1 MLLHIMLHI
10 KFRRSRIV
18 CLIRKQMKIKTICR
32 HEIVY
37 KNGKSPLAIRFTH
50 QRTHKTVSLGISVEP
65 HYWDKDA
72 EMITANCPE
81 RVILQSKIDST
92 LAIYR
97 KKIQRLE
104 ALDMEIDFTNL
115 FDLTAKCTPQLVDSY
130 LERQIAAMKQAGR
143 INTAIKYTAT
153 RTSLVKFHP
162 AKLQFED
169 ITPTCWSISKHSCV
183 ERETNP
189 IQLPRNSAY

>member
-1 MLLHIMLHI
+1 MLFGVEKGAGEVVCGVLLHIMLHI

-81 RVILQSKIDST
+81 RVILQSKNRQYIS
-92 LAIYR
+92 
-97 KKIQRLE
+97 
-104 ALDMEIDFTNL
+104 
-115 FDLTAKCTPQLVDSY
+115 DL
-130 LERQIAAMKQAGR
+130 
-143 INTAIKYTAT
+143 
-153 RTSLVKFHP
+153 
-162 AKLQFED
+162 
-169 ITPTCWSISKHSCV
+169 
-183 ERETNP
+183 
-189 IQLPRNSAY
+189 